1 MNPRAEDLLQTRG
14 ATKMARH
21 SSQGL
26 GQDSITLC
34 AMAQGTTG
42 HKSVRESTDPLGYAA
57 TNRRIGP
64 PGSAATKGVE
74 IYRDAYWR
82 RRRAGAMCIGDEG
95 GHMRERKRIGHI
107 GKPSS
112 VTMLRIIDG

>member
-74 IYRDAYWR
+74 IYRESTKGW
-82 RRRAGAMCIGDEG
+82 RRAGAM
-95 GHMRERKRIGHI
+95 RIGGGGVQARCVSETRVAI
-107 GKPSS
+107 CEREKE
-112 VTMLRIIDG
+112 